1 MFFIRADGN
10 SHIGMGH
17 IMRCLSIA
25 DALALQ
31 GEKPVF
37 LTSSG
42 ECIPIVTERGFR
54 AELINA
60 SVMDEN
66 DDIGSLMQEL
76 PELRVFLKKDTDVVL
91 VDSYRATKE
100 YLLELRKY
108 AKVAYLDDLGQACP
122 VDLLINYNIYG
133 PRYVEAYEKEAKN
146 CLLGPKYMPM
156 RREFLQESSYCVAE
170 RVKDVMITTGG
181 TDPYL
186 AAGTFA
192 EAFLTDEVLQKAD
205 LRFHIVS
212 GPFNRRVD
220 ELKEAF
226 AENEKVFIYEN
237 IKSMRELM
245 SRCDVVLTASGSTIY
260 EVSSLG
266 VPMLTFYFAENQS
279 AGAEELEKIAGVVNC
294 GDFSKDAR
302 ACTEKAVKGMRRLVR
317 DKAYRVEIGRR
328 EKLLVDGHGAARIAE
343 ALIQLQETA
352 RG

>member
-1 MFFIRADGN
+1 MVLAQNN
-10 SHIGMGH
+10 S
-17 IMRCLSIA
+17 
-25 DALALQ
+25 
-31 GEKPVF
+31 
-37 LTSSG
+37 
-42 ECIPIVTERGFR
+42 
-54 AELINA
+54 
-60 SVMDEN
+60 
-66 DDIGSLMQEL
+66 
-76 PELRVFLKKDTDVVL
+76 
-91 VDSYRATKE
+91 
-100 YLLELRKY
+100 Y

-266 VPMLTFYFAENQS
+266 VPMLTFYFAENQR
-279 AGAEELEKIAGVVNC
+279 AGAEELEKIAGVINC